1 MMIKPNTIVLFLL
14 LAFFTLGMNIYTE
27 TFLGGVGMIQTYNSV
42 TAVIITCLISLCFI
56 FISLNKSVYISP
68 IFKYLFLFSTAVLCS
83 STLNANQPW
92 DVILSVTCIALLA
105 IGIFIVYQLEQE
117 DVKKLLWIL
126 AIGISIQAVIGILQ
140 VHDVKLVTDWTN
152 YQYAT
157 SSYKVPIAIFRQVN
171 VFGSFIVSG
180 VAISLVLLLKYHH
193 SKFQYLVLSSLLGIQ
208 TYAFFLV
215 KSSRTALLSM
225 MIIGFLVTIYL
236 LYSWLLSK
244 SKLKLTS
251 IKPIRWLPLALGA
264 IPLII
269 ALSVTL
275 TGNTK
280 SDVLQIKVDQ
290 VIERLSDK
298 ALGSNVKARMA
309 IYTITWDLVKAKIWT
324 GHGYG
329 SFTRAYEYHLV
340 ESGITKEY
348 LGKSQLSH
356 PHNIVLYLWAEG
368 GVLPVVTLFILVGA
382 IINQLLKRGRTGIL
396 WLAALTPISLHLLTE
411 APFSMSVP
419 HIFMFSMIL
428 GGATY
433 HSRTKSEK
441 ELVKSSTLLFGLI
454 MTVVVSPYS
463 ILYGFRYSNLLTYS
477 TKLPVHQQ
485 RASDFLI
492 KKSHFEGP
500 LAYRFA
506 QLRAERAFQKASQSK
521 KAEDFQ
527 SYIVQAEPLE
537 HFQPGK
543 NLLANLALSYAKI
556 GNEEMGRKYFNQLAY
571 YYPNKLN
578 WFGLIRYYGE
588 PDKFLQNND

>member
-1 MMIKPNTIVLFLL
+1 MIKPNKIVLFLL
-14 LAFFTLGMNIYTE
+14 LAFFTLGMNIYTD
-27 TFLGGVGMIQTYNSV
+27 TFLGGIGMIQTYNSI

-56 FISLNKSVYISP
+56 FISLNKNVYISSL
-68 IFKYLFLFSTAVLCS
+68 FKYLFLFSTAVLCS
-83 STLNANQPW
+83 SILNANQPW
-92 DVILSVTCIALLA
+92 DVILSVSCVALLG
-105 IGIFIVYQLEQE
+105 IGIFVVHQFEQE

-126 AIGISIQAVIGILQ
+126 VIGISIQAVIGILQ
-140 VHDVKLVTDWTN
+140 VHDLKVITDWTS

-215 KSSRTALLSM
+215 KSSRTAQLAM
-225 MIIGFLVTIYL
+225 MIIGFLVATYFL
-236 LYSWLLSK
+236 FPWLASK
-244 SKLKLTS
+244 SKIKCAS

-290 VIERLSDK
+290 VIERSPDK
-298 ALGSNVKARMA
+298 ALGSSVKARMA

-368 GVLPVVTLFILVGA
+368 GILPVVTLFILVGA
-382 IINQLLKRGRTGIL
+382 IISQLLKRGRTGIL

-419 HIFMFSMIL
+419 HILLFSIIL

-433 HSRTKSEK
+433 HARTISERS
-441 ELVKSSTLLFGLI
+441 LVKSSTLAFGLA
-454 MTVVVSPYS
+454 MMVVVSPYS

-477 TKLPVHQQ
+477 MKLPVHQQ
-485 RASDFLI
+485 RSSDFLI
-492 KKSHFEGP
+492 EKGHFEGP
-500 LAYRFA
+500 LKYHFA
-506 QLRAERAFQKASQSK
+506 QLRAERAFQEASQSNK
-521 KAEDFQ
+521 IADFQ
-527 SYIVQAEPLE
+527 AYIEQATQLE

-543 NLLANLALSYAKI
+543 NLLANLALSYAKT
-556 GNEEMGRKYFNQLAY
+556 GNEEVGRKYFNQLAY

-588 PDKFLQNND
+588 PDKYVIGQ

>member
-1 MMIKPNTIVLFLL
+1 
-14 LAFFTLGMNIYTE
+14 
-27 TFLGGVGMIQTYNSV
+27 MIQTYNSV

-68 IFKYLFLFSTAVLCS
+68 LLKYLFLFSAVVLCS
-83 STLNANQPW
+83 SILNANQPW
-92 DVILSVTCIALLA
+92 DVILSISCLALLG
-105 IGIFIVYQLEQE
+105 IGIFIVHQFEQE
-117 DVKKLLWIL
+117 EVKKLLWIL
-126 AIGISIQAVIGILQ
+126 VISISIQAVIGILQ

-180 VAISLVLLLKYHH
+180 IAISLVLLIKFKH
-193 SKFQYLVLSSLLGIQ
+193 SKPEYLILSFLLGIQ

-225 MIIGFLVTIYL
+225 LIIGFLVTIYL

-244 SKLKLTS
+244 SKIKLIS
-251 IKPIRWLPLALGA
+251 IKPIRWFPLALGA
-264 IPLII
+264 IPLIV

-290 VIERLSDK
+290 VIDHSPDNV
-298 ALGSNVKARMA
+298 LGKSAKARVA
-309 IYTITWDLVKAKIWT
+309 IYTITWNLVKTQIWT

-348 LGKSQLSH
+348 TRGSQLSH
-356 PHNIVLYLWAEG
+356 PHNIILYLWAEG
-368 GVLPVVTLFILVGA
+368 GVLPVVTLFILLGA
-382 IINQLLKRGRTGIL
+382 ITNQLLKRGRTGIL

-419 HIFMFSMIL
+419 HIFIFSMIL

-433 HSRTKSEK
+433 HSRIMSEIK
-441 ELVKSSTLLFGLI
+441 LLQSSILLFGLA
-454 MTVVVSPYS
+454 MTLVVSPYS
-463 ILYGFRYSNLLTYS
+463 ILYGLRYSNLLTYS

-485 RASDFLI
+485 RSSDSLI
-492 KKSHFEGP
+492 EKSYFEGP
-500 LAYRFA
+500 LTYRFA

-521 KAEDFQ
+521 KVTDFQ
-527 SYIVQAEPLE
+527 SYIELAEPLE
-537 HFQPGK
+537 RFQPGK

-578 WFGLIRYYGE
+578 WFSLIRYYGE
-588 PDKFLQNND
+588 PDKYVIEQ

>member
-14 LAFFTLGMNIYTE
+14 LAFFTLGMNIYTD
-27 TFLGGVGMIQTYNSV
+27 TFLGGIGMIQTYNSI

-68 IFKYLFLFSTAVLCS
+68 IFKYLFLFSVAVLCS
-83 STLNANQPW
+83 STLTVNQQW
-92 DVILSVTCIALLA
+92 DVILSVACIALLA
-105 IGIFIVYQLEQE
+105 IGIFIVYQLDQE

-140 VHDVKLVTDWTN
+140 ALDVKLISDWTS
-152 YQYAT
+152 YVYAA
-157 SSYKVPIAIFRQVN
+157 AIDKDPTARFRQVN

-180 VAISLVLLLKYHH
+180 IAISLLLLIKYHH
-193 SKFQYLVLSSLLGIQ
+193 SKFKYLTLSFLLGIQ

-215 KSSRTALLSM
+215 KNSRTALLSM
-225 MIIGFLVTIYL
+225 MIIGFLVTTYL
-236 LYSWLLSK
+236 LYSWLLNK
-244 SKLKLTS
+244 SKLKNVS
-251 IKPIRWLPLALGA
+251 IKPIRWLPLAFGA

-275 TGNTK
+275 AESEK
-280 SDVLQIKVDQ
+280 SDVLQIKMNQ
-290 VIERLSDK
+290 VIDRSPNK
-298 ALGSNVKARMA
+298 VLGSSAQARVA
-309 IYTITWDLVKAKIWT
+309 IYAITWDLVKAKIWT

-368 GVLPVVTLFILVGA
+368 GILPVVTLFILVGA
-382 IINQLLKRGRTGIL
+382 IINQLLKLGRTGIL

-419 HIFMFSMIL
+419 HILLFSIIL

-433 HSRTKSEK
+433 HSRTKSERK
-441 ELVKSSTLLFGLI
+441 LAQSSILLFGLA
-454 MTVVVSPYS
+454 MTLVVSPYS

-477 TKLPVHQQ
+477 TKLPAHQQ

-492 KKSHFEGP
+492 EKSHFEGP

-521 KAEDFQ
+521 RATDFQ
-527 SYIVQAEPLE
+527 LYITQAEPLE
-537 HFQPGK
+537 RFQPGK
-543 NLLANLALSYAKI
+543 NLLSNLALSYAKT

-578 WFGLIRYYGE
+578 WFSLIRYYGE
-588 PDKFLQNND
+588 PDKYVIEQ

>member
-14 LAFFTLGMNIYTE
+14 LAFFTLGMNIYTD
-27 TFLGGVGMIQTYNSV
+27 TYLGGIGMIQTYNSI
-42 TAVIITCLISLCFI
+42 TTVIITCLISLYFI

-68 IFKYLFLFSTAVLCS
+68 LLKYLFLFSVAVLCS
-83 STLNANQPW
+83 SILNANQPW
-92 DVILSVTCIALLA
+92 DVILSVSCVALLG
-105 IGIFIVYQLEQE
+105 IGIFVVHQFEQE
-117 DVKKLLWIL
+117 EVKKLLWIL
-126 AIGISIQAVIGILQ
+126 AIGISIQAVTGILQ
-140 VHDVKLVTDWTN
+140 VHNVKLVTDWTN

-171 VFGSFIVSG
+171 VFGSFVVSG
-180 VAISLVLLLKYHH
+180 IAISLVLLIKYHH
-193 SKFQYLVLSSLLGIQ
+193 SKFQYLTLSFLLGVQ

-251 IKPIRWLPLALGA
+251 IKPIRWLPLALGV

-275 TGNTK
+275 TESTK
-280 SDVLQIKVDQ
+280 SELLQIKLDN
-290 VIERLSDK
+290 VIDRSPDK
-298 ALGSNVKARMA
+298 VLGASAKARVV
-309 IYTITWDLVKAKIWT
+309 IYTITWDLVKTQIWT

-368 GVLPVVTLFILVGA
+368 GVLPVVTLFILVGV
-382 IINQLLKRGRTGIL
+382 IINQLLQCGRKGIL

-419 HIFMFSMIL
+419 HILLFSIAL
-428 GGATY
+428 GCATY
-433 HSRTKSEK
+433 HSRVISERK
-441 ELVKSSTLLFGLI
+441 LTQSSILVFGLA
-454 MTVVVSPYS
+454 MTVIVSPYS
-463 ILYGFRYSNLLTYS
+463 ILYGLRYSNLLTFS
-477 TKLPVHQQ
+477 TKLPAHQQ

-492 KKSHFEGP
+492 EKSHFEGP

-506 QLRAERAFQKASQSK
+506 QLRAERAFQKASQSRK
-521 KAEDFQ
+521 VTDFQ
-527 SYIVQAEPLE
+527 SYIAQAEPLE
-537 HFQPGK
+537 RFQPGK
-543 NLLANLALSYAKI
+543 NLLSNLALSYAKA
-556 GNEEMGRKYFNQLAY
+556 GNEDMGRKYFNQLVY

-588 PDKFLQNND
+588 PDKYVIEQ

>member
-1 MMIKPNTIVLFLL
+1 
-14 LAFFTLGMNIYTE
+14 
-27 TFLGGVGMIQTYNSV
+27 MIQTYNSV
-42 TAVIITCLISLCFI
+42 TTVIITCLISLCFI
-56 FISLNKSVYISP
+56 FISLNKNVYISSL
-68 IFKYLFLFSTAVLCS
+68 FKYLFLFSTAVLCS
-83 STLNANQPW
+83 SILNANQPW
-92 DVILSVTCIALLA
+92 DVILSVSCVALLA
-105 IGIFIVYQLEQE
+105 IGIFVVHQFEQE
-117 DVKKLLWIL
+117 EVKKLLWIL
-126 AIGISIQAVIGILQ
+126 VIGVSIQAVIGILQ
-140 VHDVKLVTDWTN
+140 VHNVKLVTDWTN

-157 SSYKVPIAIFRQVN
+157 SSYKIPIAIFRQVN

-180 VAISLVLLLKYHH
+180 VAISLVLLIKYNH
-193 SKFQYLVLSSLLGIQ
+193 SKFQYLTLSSLLGIQ
-208 TYAFFLV
+208 TYAFLLV

-251 IKPIRWLPLALGA
+251 IKPLRWLPLALGA

-275 TGNTK
+275 TESDKSTFLQTK
-280 SDVLQIKVDQ
+280 TDQ
-290 VIERLSDK
+290 VIDRSPDK
-298 ALGSNVKARMA
+298 VLGASAKARIA
-309 IYTITWDLVKAKIWT
+309 IYTITWDLVKTKIWA

-329 SFTRAYEYHLV
+329 SFSRAYEYHLV

-348 LGKSQLSH
+348 LEKSQLSH

-368 GVLPVVTLFILVGA
+368 GILPIVTLFIFVGA
-382 IINQLLKRGRTGIL
+382 IINQLLKRGRTGVL
-396 WLAALTPISLHLLTE
+396 WLAALTPISVHLLTE

-419 HIFMFSMIL
+419 HIFLFSMIV

-433 HSRTKSEK
+433 HSKTISEK
-441 ELVKSSTLLFGLI
+441 KLAQSSILVFGLA
-454 MTVVVSPYS
+454 MTVFVSPYS

-477 TKLPVHQQ
+477 TKLPVHKQ

-492 KKSHFEGP
+492 EKSRFEGP
-500 LAYRFA
+500 LTYRFV

-521 KAEDFQ
+521 KATDFQ

-537 HFQPGK
+537 RFQPGK

-588 PDKFLQNND
+588 PDKYVIEQ